1 MNYKE
6 AVGEIAQTS
15 GRLWRF
21 ADYEFDELGRVLRV
35 KGRAVELE
43 SKPLDILL
51 QLLLHA
57 GEVVTKEEL
66 LEAVWPGVMVV
77 DASLATAVSKL
88 RKALGD
94 EDRPVIVTVA
104 RVGYRLAVPVY
115 CKTVAAAAG
124 PDLGFKAGDFV
135 PGRDQWRLTRPM
147 DVSGSSEVW
156 LAENPKTR
164 EQRVFK
170 FASDGMRLKG
180 LKRETTVSRFLRESL
195 GDRPEFVRILE
206 WNFETPPFFLESE
219 YAGPNLAEWAT
230 AQGGLSQIP
239 VDVRLQ
245 LLIDIAQAV
254 AAAHGIG
261 VLHKDLKPANILV
274 VPSPAPSRVSRW
286 QVKIADFGSASL
298 FDPSRLHALGITNLG
313 FTQTV
318 ALENASSQSP
328 SGSSG
333 SFSGSSAAAL
343 TGTLMYLP
351 PEVLA
356 GQSPSASADVY
367 ALGVIL
373 YQLLIGDFRKPL
385 APGWEAGIQDPLLR
399 EDIADA
405 ACGDPARR
413 LGSAADLAERLLTLE
428 ARRIRRNELETAKQR
443 AQIAERQLSAARARR
458 PWVVLAVVAL
468 AIGLGFSFTLYRRAA
483 SERDIANRQTAI
495 ASAVSRFL
503 SDDLL
508 GRGNPF
514 SSGKSSETLMEAIQQ
529 ASPSIDRQFKDEPL
543 VAARLH
549 QTIARALDNR
559 TDYPDARLEY
569 DRAAHLFQQVD
580 GELSQDAIVVQL
592 QRSTL
597 EARAY
602 QSGSLPLAKSIL
614 EQQKALIARL
624 EHPRPDLPVWLASA
638 QGMIA
643 LVENNAKSAAENFQ
657 AAVEKADVLPEFDES
672 ARLTFKQRLAFSYIR
687 LGEGAKAEQLFRELI
702 AAFTRVAGPDSPH
715 VLRVRL
721 NLAQALMIQN
731 KHEEAVKEANAIYPE
746 FVSRL
751 GPDHELTMQLLT
763 TRAQSEGSLGMWD
776 DAIRDD
782 LTIHVLAVRKQG
794 PLSFFAV
801 ATLADASLAQ
811 CRAGRYRDGEANARQ
826 SYAASA
832 KAFGPRAGLTG
843 GAAYSLATCLIGL
856 NRLDEAAALLPQI
869 DAKAVAQLSGDPDWG
884 AGISL
889 SQAEIAYR
897 RHDYPAARNTLQT
910 AAPVFTR
917 ADAEPYQK
925 HAFESLKAALDK
937 TAARN

>member
-1 MNYKE
+1 
-6 AVGEIAQTS
+6 
-15 GRLWRF
+15 
-21 ADYEFDELGRVLRV
+21 
-35 KGRAVELE
+35 
-43 SKPLDILL
+43 
-51 QLLLHA
+51 
-57 GEVVTKEEL
+57 
-66 LEAVWPGVMVV
+66 
-77 DASLATAVSKL
+77 
-88 RKALGD
+88 
-94 EDRPVIVTVA
+94 
-104 RVGYRLAVPVY
+104 
-115 CKTVAAAAG
+115 
-124 PDLGFKAGDFV
+124 
-135 PGRDQWRLTRPM
+135 
-147 DVSGSSEVW
+147 
-156 LAENPKTR
+156 
-164 EQRVFK
+164 
-170 FASDGMRLKG
+170 
-180 LKRETTVSRFLRESL
+180 LKREITVSRFLRESL
-195 GDRPEFVRILE
+195 GDRPEFVRVLE
-206 WNFETPPFFLESE
+206 WNFETSPFFLESE
-219 YAGPNLAEWAT
+219 YAGPNLAEWAV
-230 AQGGLSQIP
+230 AQGGLTQIP
-239 VDVRLQ
+239 LNVRLR
-245 LLIDIAQAV
+245 LLTDIAQAV

-274 VPSPAPSRVSRW
+274 VPGVAMGGASAW
-286 QVKIADFGSASL
+286 QIKIADFGSASL

-318 ALENASSQSP
+318 ALEN
-328 SGSSG
+328 SSG
-333 SFSGSSAAAL
+333 SPPGSSGSSAAAL

-443 AQIAERQLSAARARR
+443 AQVAERKLAAARARR
-458 PWVVLAVVAL
+458 PWVALAVIAL
-468 AIGLGFSFTLYRRAA
+468 AVGLGFSLTLYRRAA
-483 SERDIANRQTAI
+483 RERDNANRQTAI
-495 ASAVSRFL
+495 ASSVSRFL

-529 ASPSIDRQFKDEPL
+529 ASPSIDRQFKDEPM

-569 DRAAHLFQQVD
+569 DRAARLFQQVD
-580 GELSQDAIVVQL
+580 GELSQDAIVIQL
-592 QRSTL
+592 QRVTL

-614 EQQKALIARL
+614 EQQKTLIARL
-624 EHPRPDLPVWLASA
+624 SHPRPDLPVWLASA
-638 QGMIA
+638 EGMIA

-731 KHEEAVKEANAIYPE
+731 KHEDAVKEANAIYPE

-782 LTIHVLAVRKQG
+782 LTIHDLAVRKQG
-794 PLSFFAV
+794 PLSFFAA

-856 NRLDEAAALLPQI
+856 NKLDEAAALLPQI
-869 DAKAVAQLSGDPDWG
+869 DAQAVAQLSGDPDWG

-897 RHDYPAARNTLQT
+897 RHDYDAARNDLQT
-910 AAPVFTR
+910 AAPFFTR
-917 ADAEPYQK
+917 KDAEPYQK

-937 TAARN
+937 LPPRN

>member
-6 AVGEIAQTS
+6 AVGEVAQTS

-21 ADYEFDELGRVLRV
+21 ADCEFDEWGRVLRV
-35 KGRAVELE
+35 KGRAVDIE

-66 LEAVWPGVMVV
+66 LESVWPDVIVV

-94 EDRPVIVTVA
+94 EEHPVIVTVA

-124 PDLGFKAGDFV
+124 PDLGFKAGDSV

-170 FASDGMRLKG
+170 FAADGVRLKG
-180 LKRETTVSRFLRESL
+180 LKREITVSRFLRESL
-195 GDRPEFVRILE
+195 GDRPEFVRVLE
-206 WNFETPPFFLESE
+206 WNFETSPFFLESE
-219 YAGPNLAEWAT
+219 YAGPNLAEWAV
-230 AQGGLSQIP
+230 AQGGLTQIP
-239 VDVRLQ
+239 LNVRLR
-245 LLIDIAQAV
+245 LLTDIAQAV

-274 VPSPAPSRVSRW
+274 VPGVAMGGASAW
-286 QVKIADFGSASL
+286 QIKIADFGSASL

-318 ALENASSQSP
+318 ALEN
-328 SGSSG
+328 SSG
-333 SFSGSSAAAL
+333 SPPGSSGSSAAAL

-443 AQIAERQLSAARARR
+443 AQVAERKLAAARARR
-458 PWVVLAVVAL
+458 PWVALAVIAL
-468 AIGLGFSFTLYRRAA
+468 AVGLGFSLTLYRRAA
-483 SERDIANRQTAI
+483 RERDNANRQTAI
-495 ASAVSRFL
+495 ASSVSRFL

-529 ASPSIDRQFKDEPL
+529 ASPSIDRQFKDEPM

-569 DRAAHLFQQVD
+569 DRAARLFQQVD
-580 GELSQDAIVVQL
+580 GELSQDAIVIQL
-592 QRSTL
+592 QRVTL

-624 EHPRPDLPVWLASA
+624 SHPRPDLPVWLASA
-638 QGMIA
+638 EGMIA

-731 KHEEAVKEANAIYPE
+731 KHEDAVKEANAIYPE

-782 LTIHVLAVRKQG
+782 LTIHDLAVRKQG
-794 PLSFFAV
+794 PLSFFAA

-856 NRLDEAAALLPQI
+856 NKLDEAAALLPQI
-869 DAKAVAQLSGDPDWG
+869 DAQAVAQLSGDPDWG

-897 RHDYPAARNTLQT
+897 RHDYDAARNDLQT

-917 ADAEPYQK
+917 KDAEPYQK

-937 TAARN
+937 LPPRN